1 MDRTKRRF
9 AVLATRYFAPGPLE
23 KDERFRALLSR
34 LAHTGLRIAGTVA
47 IVGVGLYL
55 VYHALHGDPLTWV
68 ETYETRKD
76 YVALWDKA
84 VLVALAFGLILVGRW
99 GPGLSVARVCIAAFI
114 LCAGWIIVLQNFNP
128 DNYNISSGW
137 LTLLLIVTVGSVS
150 FKPWHILMLG
160 VGLTI
165 EYWYFAAIT
174 PGAAGDR
181 AGLFFLVL
189 ATVVNAILAGAL
201 YASRYAQYRSL
212 RRTVRL
218 KDFASARSRALTAA
232 LDRERGMLDRE
243 RAMQEQLVVSEKLA
257 SLGRLTA
264 GVAHELKNPLN
275 FITNFASLARELVA
289 ELRETLSA
297 DPARLAIDVAREEG
311 DLLED
316 LEVNTGKIAEH
327 GQRADAII
335 RNMLAHSRATP
346 GERRPTDLNAL
357 LDEYVGLAYHGMRAS
372 HSGFNVDIRRDY
384 DPVLGTPDLVPEELG
399 RVFLNLLDNAFDAV
413 RERVQTGEGG
423 YEPRVTVSTR
433 RRSDDQIEIRI
444 ADEGV
449 GMTDEVAA
457 RIFEPFYT
465 TKETG
470 QGTGLG
476 LSLAYDIVTQGHG
489 GTITVDSEVG
499 RGTTFIVVIPP
510 DPAATPMLPA
520 AVDGFPTRSE
530 PA

>member
-1 MDRTKRRF
+1 M
-9 AVLATRYFAPGPLE
+9 
-23 KDERFRALLSR
+23 
-34 LAHTGLRIAGTVA
+34 A
-47 IVGVGLYL
+47 IVGVALYL
-55 VYHALHGDPLTWV
+55 IYHAIRGDPFTWV
-68 ETYETRKD
+68 ENYETRKD
-76 YVALWDKA
+76 FVALWDKT
-84 VLVALAFGLILVGRW
+84 VIVAFAMGLIVVGRW
-99 GPGLSVARVCIAAFI
+99 GPGLRVARLCIAAFI
-114 LCAGWIIVLQNFNP
+114 LFAGWIIVLQNFNP

-150 FKPWHILMLG
+150 FKPWHVLLLG
-160 VGLTI
+160 FGLTV

-189 ATVVNAILAGAL
+189 ATIVNAIMAGAL

-218 KDFASARSRALTAA
+218 KDFASARSRALAAA
-232 LDRERGMLDRE
+232 LERERGMLDRE
-243 RAMQEQLVVSEKLA
+243 RSMQEQLVVSEKLA

-275 FITNFASLARELVA
+275 FITNFAGLARELVS

-297 DPARLAIDVAREEG
+297 DPSRLAVDVAREEG
-311 DLLED
+311 DLLDD
-316 LEVNTGKIAEH
+316 LDVNTAKIAEH

-346 GERRPTDLNAL
+346 GERRPTDVNAL
-357 LDEYVGLAYHGMRAS
+357 LDEYVGLAYHGMRAA
-372 HSGFNVDIRRDY
+372 HSGFNVEIRRDY
-384 DPVLGTPDLVPEELG
+384 DPALGTPDLVPEELG

-413 RERVQTGEGG
+413 RERAQAAEAS
-423 YEPRVTVSTR
+423 YEPRVAVSTR
-433 RRSDDQIEIRI
+433 RRPDDQLEIRVS
-444 ADEGV
+444 DEGT
-449 GMTDEVAA
+449 GMSDEVAA

-489 GTITVDSEVG
+489 GTITVESEEG
-499 RGTTFIVVIPP
+499 RGTTFIVAIPP
-510 DPAATPMLPA
+510 DAEATPLLSPRG
-520 AVDGFPTRSE
+520 DGLPTRTE